1 MNTITVCLNSGT
13 KGGFPALEYNEN
25 RVANR
30 EGECIMMANCGE
42 LGRYNIH
49 DAALLSDYFTKICDK
64 NNLVNL
70 KQMHYSFSLPGKA
83 SREVILNF
91 AQDCKRALENV
102 GFAGQ
107 PMVIWWHWNTDHDHI
122 HVVAPRVS
130 VADGHNINLWWEA
143 ARVRRELDLVRGRT
157 FEKTNDDIMKYDFRS
172 KNEFLS
178 LLRAQG
184 YRSYYD
190 GEKPDII
197 HVRRGGV
204 ESGTVSV
211 SNLDDIIA
219 DRKAKLTK
227 EGEDERKT
235 RAKQLQAMILKY
247 RTKSLA
253 DTGDKDRTT
262 KNSWRN
268 KPDTLNKSLR
278 TDHTPIAREV
288 PLSSEESADLK
299 DLDRKSFK
307 KFLDELKVNTGIDIA
322 MTTNKKGEVTG
333 YTVIDNAQ
341 KMVFKGSEV
350 LHLRRLLNPSAK
362 VADKVDQE
370 IAQSARQAVEEK
382 QGEKEQAVIEKER
395 QSSPMPEQTEQPNKL
410 SREWFKNYMRQS
422 GVKVIV
428 DSNRNPFAVD
438 YNDQNGEKQRLRFSP
453 EYLEFIN
460 KRFAISKDEG
470 IFAARAAAVFL
481 LRDTVFNDPDL
492 MYFLDVYGQ
501 TRVLPFNSN
510 YSDIQPK
517 QQAETQQMSS
527 KPKQETAK
535 IVPFVYFAD
544 VRPKVFVGEN
554 NQTFVKV
561 KIDGQEYDPVP
572 VSAELARWYNE
583 EENKE
588 AAGFQLALHYFSGEI
603 QAAQLRNYHEKFLDA
618 GEIPYGI
625 SIDQAYASTNG
636 QMSWIKGWMTHGG
649 QQFDRTVRI
658 PNEEYKKY
666 YTADEKDQSGIL
678 RRLVSRFVGPKLLEN
693 VQVPSISELINDRF
707 ESPAPADTVDA
718 LDQSV
723 ETFKDFTQDLCTSF
737 VDSCGDIA
745 TAYFESVMGAH
756 GITPSGG
763 GGGHD
768 TGGWGRKKD
777 DDDWFKVGTGIMGAQ
792 RSRGRRR

>member
-1 MNTITVCLNSGT
+1 MNTVTVCLNSGT

-42 LGRYNIH
+42 LGKYNIH
-49 DAALLSDYFTKICDK
+49 DAALLNDYFTKICDR

-70 KQMHYSFSLPGKA
+70 KQMHYSFSLPGKV
-83 SREVILNF
+83 SREAILNF
-91 AQDCKRALENV
+91 AQDCKKALDNV

-157 FEKTNDDIMKYDFRS
+157 FEKTNEEIMKYDFRS

-190 GEKPDII
+190 GEKSDII
-197 HVRRGGV
+197 HIRRGGM
-204 ESGTVSV
+204 ESATVSV
-211 SNLDDIIA
+211 ANLDGIIA

-227 EGEDERKT
+227 EGEDERKA
-235 RAKQLQAMILKY
+235 RAKQLQAIILKY

-253 DTGDKDRTT
+253 DAGDKDKSA
-262 KNSWRN
+262 KNSWKN
-268 KPDTLNKSLR
+268 KPDALNKTLH
-278 TDHTPIAREV
+278 TNHTPIAKEI
-288 PLSSEESADLK
+288 PLSPEESADLK
-299 DLDRKSFK
+299 DLDRKNFK
-307 KFLDELKVNTGIDIA
+307 KFLDDLKAKTGIDIA

-341 KMVFKGSEV
+341 QRVFKGSDV

-362 VADKVDQE
+362 VADKVDQD
-370 IAQSARQAVEEK
+370 IAQAARRAVEEK
-382 QGEKEQAVIEKER
+382 QGEKEQSVIEKER

-410 SREWFKNYMRQS
+410 SLEWFKNYMRQA
-422 GVKVIV
+422 GVIV
-428 DSNRNPFAVD
+428 IFDKKNRPFAVE
-438 YNDQNGEKQRLRFSP
+438 YNDQNGERQRLIFSP

-470 IFAARAAAVFL
+470 LFAARASAVFL
-481 LRDTVFNDPDL
+481 LRDSVFNDPDL
-492 MYFLDVYGQ
+492 MYFLDYYAQAGDI
-501 TRVLPFNSN
+501 PFNSQR
-510 YSDIQPK
+510 SEIQPR
-517 QQAETQQMSS
+517 QPETQQP
-527 KPKQETAK
+527 KPKQETTK
-535 IVPFVYFAD
+535 IVPFLYFVD
-544 VRPKVFVGEN
+544 VQPTVFVDEN
-554 NQTFVKV
+554 NQTCVKV
-561 KIDGQEYDPVP
+561 KIDGLEYDPVQ
-572 VSAELARWYNE
+572 VSEDLARWYNE
-583 EENKE
+583 EENKDM
-588 AAGFQLALHYFSGEI
+588 AGFQLALHYFRDEI
-603 QAAQLRNYHEKFLDA
+603 QARQIQNYHRRFFSA
-618 GEIPYGI
+618 GTLPYGI
-625 SIDQAYASTNG
+625 NIDSTYANSDG
-636 QMSWIKGWMTHGG
+636 SGKCWVKGWFTHSE
-649 QQFDRTVRI
+649 QQFNMTVNI
-658 PNEEYKKY
+658 PNEEYRKY
-666 YTADEKDQSGIL
+666 YTAPEKDQAGIR
-678 RRLVSRFVGPKLLEN
+678 RRLVSRFIGPKILEN
-693 VQVPSISELINDRF
+693 VQVPSISDLINDRF

-718 LDQSV
+718 LNQSV

-737 VDSCGDIA
+737 ADSCGDIA
-745 TAYFESVMGAH
+745 TAYFNAVMSSH

-777 DDDWFKVGTGIMGAQ
+777 DDDWFRRKPGLMD
-792 RSRGRRR
+792 RPKGRKR